1 SEPDQRWTG
10 RVQAGTV
17 SAFMRRLHAASHRL
31 GQLVKAG
38 ESKRIDRTAAQVT
51 VVGIQSLHD
60 LGQRFVVGALLAETF
75 GGRSKA
81 VSGCRCPS
89 SSSTN

>member
-1 SEPDQRWTG
+1 MQAAVIRLG
-10 RVQAGTV
+10 HLIQAGD
-17 SAFMRRLHAASHRL
+17 SR
-31 GQLVKAG
+31 
-38 ESKRIDRTAAQVT
+38 RIDRSQAQVT

-75 GGRSKA
+75 GEKERS
-81 VSGCRCPS
+81 GQRFPCRW